1 MTVQVDIWAL
11 LGGIAVMATGIAWLV
26 RLQGRQEGHED
37 ICAER
42 YKQIEESN
50 RQLVKVS
57 DERHT
62 ENRERLDGIDNR
74 IGGLEEKIDLA
85 LARLR

>member
-11 LGGIAVMATGIAWLV
+11 LGGVAVMASGIAWLV
-26 RLQGRQEGHED
+26 RLQSRQEGHED

-42 YKQIEESN
+42 YKQIADN
-50 RQLVKVS
+50 RDQDVKVN
-57 DERHT
+57 DERHS
-62 ENRERLDGIDNR
+62 ENRDRLDGIEGR
-74 IGGLEEKIDLA
+74 IGNLDEKIDLV